1 MSNSS
6 VVWVKSLSLVHLVSS
21 IKHFLQNST
30 TYVERSTTISSNKN
44 DVLVQTATAIVSNFE
59 KDAIKKTVRELLIVN
74 FFTKKLKFPVIK
86 REKTIINTFVKGKN
100 CNLLMSTTYQKTIFV
115 EAMELTFLQ
124 TWDYSLPNEVY
135 CPLSH

>member
-6 VVWVKSLSLVHLVSS
+6 VVWVKSLSLVHLLSS

-44 DVLVQTATAIVSNFE
+44 DILVQTVTAIVSNFE

-86 REKTIINTFVKGKN
+86 KEKTIINTFVKGKN

-115 EAMELTFLQ
+115 EAMELPFLQ